1 MSTPRAAQR
10 RDDMAAEVETQ
21 VAQHYARP
29 DVEQAILEA
38 LIASGKDPDRL
49 TPADL
54 SAVDEFHT
62 AGRQA
67 TVDFAAQVDFAPGMH
82 VLDIGCG
89 IGGPS
94 RFFAAER
101 GCRVTGIDLTEDY
114 VRTAAALARRVGLAD
129 RVSYRQASAL
139 ALPFEAG
146 TFDGAYMMHVGMNVA
161 DKPSLFAG
169 VRRVLKGGAA
179 FGIYDVM
186 RTGPGELR
194 FPLHWATTPET
205 SFVVGAAEYRRA
217 LTAAGFDIVKER
229 ERGDFARAFFRQ
241 VAARAAEQGGP
252 PPLGIHILLKRDVP
266 QKLANLMSHLESGTV
281 APVELICRVR

>member
-1 MSTPRAAQR
+1 
-10 RDDMAAEVETQ
+10 MAAEVEEQ
-21 VAQHYARP
+21 VAQHYARA

-38 LIASGKDPDRL
+38 LVASGKDPDRL
-49 TPADL
+49 TPSDL

-67 TVDFAAQVDFAPGMH
+67 TIDFAAQVDFAPGMH
-82 VLDIGCG
+82 VLDVGCG

-146 TFDGAYMMHVGMNVA
+146 TFDGAYMMHVGMNIA
-161 DKPSLFAG
+161 DKPALFAE
-169 VRRVLKGGAA
+169 VRRVLKAGAA

-186 RTGPGELR
+186 RTGAGELR
-194 FPLHWATTPET
+194 FPLHWAATPET

-217 LTAAGFDIVKER
+217 LTAAGFDVVKER

-252 PPLGIHILLKRDVP
+252 PPLGIHILLKRDAP
-266 QKLANLMSHLESGTV
+266 QKLANIMRHLESGTI
-281 APVELICRVR
+281 APVELICRAG